1 MTIKS
6 QLTHTRSRCESS
18 CTIARK
24 ISHRWGLGRW
34 TFMCC
39 RRGFLLFSHGWA
51 SFFAGLLPDNTRNEF
66 DERTR
71 NEKIKE
77 IERQCHWSRAGNTST
92 STRMSLNT
100 HVQSVCWRLSRGL
113 ICRQRTPWLHGDTL
127 AKGAFFRHD
136 ERILRKNRREHG
148 IDLIQGNHQGQ
159 KACFQGVQM
168 KRLGGGPCW
177 RAHQLN
183 LHGQV
188 CAAK

>member
-6 QLTHTRSRCESS
+6 QLTHSRCESS

-51 SFFAGLLPDNTRNEF
+51 SFFAGLLPLPCDKTKSCDNTRNEF

-77 IERQCHWSRAGNTST
+77 IERHVTEAGPAILRRQQGCLSIPSQNFF
-92 STRMSLNT
+92 N
-100 HVQSVCWRLSRGL
+100 VQSVCCRLSRA
-113 ICRQRTPWLHGDTL
+113 WLSQNYTL
-127 AKGAFFRHD
+127 CGTKPPPYAAVG
-136 ERILRKNRREHG
+136 NR
-148 IDLIQGNHQGQ
+148 
-159 KACFQGVQM
+159 M
-168 KRLGGGPCW
+168 WTSPGP
-177 RAHQLN
+177 QLKLDSSGSN
-183 LHGQV
+183 
-188 CAAK
+188 A

>member
-51 SFFAGLLPDNTRNEF
+51 SFFAGLLPLPCDKTKSCDNTRNEF

-100 HVQSVCWRLSRGL
+100 LSKLLQCSERVLPPQQSLTESELHVVWYQTATLCSRWESHVDL
-113 ICRQRTPWLHGDTL
+113 TRTATETW
-127 AKGAFFRHD
+127 
-136 ERILRKNRREHG
+136 
-148 IDLIQGNHQGQ
+148 
-159 KACFQGVQM
+159 
-168 KRLGGGPCW
+168 
-177 RAHQLN
+177 
-183 LHGQV
+183 
-188 CAAK
+188 